1 MSDARLQCGCS
12 RLLDTIAEERHIRYY
27 ASTDVFYVPSTDTG
41 LHGMSYARH
50 RCVYSRFPDTIA
62 EERHIRYYGIATA

>member
-1 MSDARLQCGCS
+1 MPENSYIVDLYCGAH
-12 RLLDTIAEERHIRYY
+12 RLLWYSSGVV
-27 ASTDVFYVPSTDTG
+27 STDVFYVPSTDTG